1 MSGFIENI
9 SVAWTGDFDSL
20 KQFSNEVLKLD
31 GEWTQPGG
39 DKKVF
44 TFGNSV
50 IVWRKNKGILNIDVE
65 RSDEIK
71 RRICEVMFK
80 DNGTLLTP
88 PLQSNSSMTTDAL
101 MEDMEG
107 LKKGQMLNS
116 EIIQSLAESV
126 SELASAIS
134 CLQYNK
140 AKSNSTCSEN
150 REKFTT
156 DVEYFDYVNS
166 ANTQHLEKLTNLYTD
181 NRNETLLIN
190 ETGIPDAND
199 SEMLHS
205 TSNNTSQINTHC
217 ISLMKDIDDAPG
229 LNDNEMP
236 LITSHESSTDVGRS
250 NTQKSTYAEVVKSP
264 PSLEKNSGIAKSPE
278 NAMGKEKPQTKSQEV
293 SAGKLSD
300 GFIGVQRKRRKFKQF
315 FLSGIA
321 DDVNESQI
329 ISYLAERNIKPN
341 NILIFRSRRKGT
353 ISVKIGIP
361 LASVSTVLEENFW
374 PDYVQCKPWQYKENR
389 RNPAA
394 QDIIKTQTG
403 NYSTYV

>member
-1 MSGFIENI
+1 MR
-9 SVAWTGDFDSL
+9 
-20 KQFSNEVLKLD
+20 
-31 GEWTQPGG
+31 
-39 DKKVF
+39 
-44 TFGNSV
+44 GNV
-50 IVWRKNKGILNIDVE
+50 
-65 RSDEIK
+65 
-71 RRICEVMFK
+71 K

-199 SEMLHS
+199 SETLHS

-217 ISLMKDIDDAPG
+217 ISLMKDIDDAPD

-236 LITSHESSTDVGRS
+236 LITSHESSTDAGRT

-264 PSLEKNSGIAKSPE
+264 PKLRKKFRNCKISRKCYGKRKTPDKITRSISRQIVRRFYRSAAKR
-278 NAMGKEKPQTKSQEV
+278 TKVQ
-293 SAGKLSD
+293 AIL
-300 GFIGVQRKRRKFKQF
+300 FIWNCR
-315 FLSGIA
+315 
-321 DDVNESQI
+321 
-329 ISYLAERNIKPN
+329 
-341 NILIFRSRRKGT
+341 
-353 ISVKIGIP
+353 
-361 LASVSTVLEENFW
+361 
-374 PDYVQCKPWQYKENR
+374 
-389 RNPAA
+389 
-394 QDIIKTQTG
+394 
-403 NYSTYV
+403 